1 MNKQHAAKILVVE
14 DDPNVSAVLQA
25 RLETYG
31 YQICAT
37 ADTGR
42 AAVQAAAAHGPDL
55 VIMDILL
62 KDDMNGIEAA
72 EKINQ
77 EQEVPIIFLT
87 CLDSDEIM
95 DRAIE
100 TNPYGYLIKPYDN
113 GELRTSIAVA
123 LIKHQATRE
132 RESLIG
138 ELQEALKEVKRLSG
152 LLPICASCKKIK
164 DPQGNWQPI
173 EDYITDRSEA
183 DFTHSVCPVCARK
196 LYPEIFNSKNRDMDK

>member
-31 YQICAT
+31 YRICAT

-183 DFTHSVCPVCARK
+183 DFTHSVCPVCARE